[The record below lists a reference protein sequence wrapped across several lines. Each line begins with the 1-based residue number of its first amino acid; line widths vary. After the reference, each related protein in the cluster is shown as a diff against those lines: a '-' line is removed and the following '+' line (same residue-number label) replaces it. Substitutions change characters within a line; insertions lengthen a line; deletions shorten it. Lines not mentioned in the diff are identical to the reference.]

1 MQAHHRATQ
10 TSRQRSRAGYRAGM
24 AEQGTYVVRY
34 PGALA
39 ARDRA
44 ALDRAG
50 FEVYENGYGVSA
62 AHLVGE
68 PRAR

>member
-1 MQAHHRATQ
+1 
-10 TSRQRSRAGYRAGM
+10 M